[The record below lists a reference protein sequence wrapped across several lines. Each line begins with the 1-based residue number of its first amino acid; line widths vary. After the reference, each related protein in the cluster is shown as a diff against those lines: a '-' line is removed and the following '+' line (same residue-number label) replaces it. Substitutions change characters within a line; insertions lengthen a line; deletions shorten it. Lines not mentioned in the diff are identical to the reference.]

1 MDMKSLNNK
10 LLLSLAAFLFV
21 TAVSSDPL
29 IHDHLDSSNSTV
41 ECEYCENKTFD
52 ASEAKTQVDNTFIS
66 ELTSCEV
73 KKNFHF
79 PVFSK
84 FSIKSSTKKLNF

>member
-1 MDMKSLNNK
+1 MDMKSLKNK

-29 IHDHLDSSNSTV
+29 IHDHLDNSNSTV

-52 ASEAKTQVDNTFIS
+52 VSEAKTLVDNTFIS

-73 KKNFHF
+73 KNNFHSPSF
-79 PVFSK
+79 QNFQSRAPP
-84 FSIKSSTKKLNF
+84 KS

>member
-41 ECEYCENKTFD
+41 ECEYCENNTFD

-66 ELTSCEV
+66 VFCLLYTSDAADE
-73 KKNFHF
+73 
-79 PVFSK
+79 
-84 FSIKSSTKKLNF
+84 

>member
-1 MDMKSLNNK
+1 MNNFNK
-10 LLLSLAAFLFV
+10 KTFIILAGLLFASSI
-21 TAVSSDPL
+21 TSDPL

-66 ELTSCEV
+66 VLTSCEV
-73 KKNFHF
+73 KKNFHSPSF
-79 PVFSK
+79 QNFQSRAPP
-84 FSIKSSTKKLNF
+84 KS

>member
-73 KKNFHF
+73 KNNFHSPSF
-79 PVFSK
+79 QNFQSRAPP
-84 FSIKSSTKKLNF
+84 KS